1 MASAGAR
8 AVLDICIPGGP
19 GGHFESRSVRTP
31 NELMFLKCFELLRE
45 QKLFNSRAWLV
56 SSVGPHNEEPAST
69 RRLPWINTGSQS
81 PGFSVCHPFSH
92 NKLIFR
98 KMELNKRKSRRGK
111 KNNQSVKTEMENKI
125 SAACCP

>member
-1 MASAGAR
+1 MASAGTQ

-19 GGHFESRSVRTP
+19 GRGHFESRSVWSP

-56 SSVGPHNEEPAST
+56 SSVGPRNEEPASS

-98 KMELNKRKSRRGK
+98 KMELNKRKSRREEK
-111 KNNQSVKTEMENKI
+111 KQPI
-125 SAACCP
+125 CQD